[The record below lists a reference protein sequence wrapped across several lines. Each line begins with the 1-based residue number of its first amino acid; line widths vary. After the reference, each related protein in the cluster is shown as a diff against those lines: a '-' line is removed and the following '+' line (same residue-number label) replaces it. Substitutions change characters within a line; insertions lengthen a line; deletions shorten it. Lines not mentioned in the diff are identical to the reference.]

1 MANWVSRLF
10 GINKAVGDLMPTTF
24 GSFNMLMNNLP
35 VYQADGFGELLGAF
49 KKSDIVYSIVTK
61 KAKAGSRAPFGVYR
75 IKSNKRLR
83 EYKENV
89 GKVDLSDLIVL
100 KNEAIEVIE
109 NHLLTDKFN
118 NPNPNQSGSEYTEV
132 CLTYLNLTGNVFE
145 NVVRK
150 GLDNAGEV
158 LQMYAMPTDRVQIK
172 TDGRYPINPTGYK
185 LLFTL
190 DIDFEDNAVVHSK
203 YANPLWSTDGAHLY
217 GLSPLSAAWN
227 LIEGDNEGWDAVWQM
242 KKNRGAKKIASIQN
256 DKINDYAE
264 GLEMMTALK
273 DEFNKRNADFKDK
286 VMPIWGDVKV
296 SDVGLNAEDLAA
308 LQTSQMTFDRLCN
321 VFSVPV
327 EWFNTDKQSKYD
339 NLSQFNKQAIING
352 VLPDMDK
359 LRDSR
364 NNWARRNKIIKP
376 NEIIDYDVSVFSEL
390 EVDKKKMWDW
400 LKDAPFTENEK
411 RVFLG
416 EAALPD
422 EAMNQVLVNRNKIS
436 INHVNE
442 AINQRA
448 DSGNKGG
455 EGSEG
460 EASQGQ

>member
-1 MANWVSRLF
+1 MANWIGRLF
-10 GINKAVGDLMPTTF
+10 GINKAVGDLMPATF
-24 GSFNMLMNNLP
+24 GSFYMLMNNLP

-118 NPNPNQSGSEYTEV
+118 NPNPNQSGSEYTEI

-150 GLDNAGEV
+150 GSDNSGEV

-185 LLFTL
+185 LLFTI

-242 KKNRGAKKIASIQN
+242 KRNRGAKKIASIQN
-256 DKINDYAE
+256 DKISDYAE

-359 LRDSR
+359 LKDSR

-390 EVDKKKMWDW
+390 EVDKKIMWDW
-400 LKDAPFTENEK
+400 LRDAPFTENEK

-416 EAALPD
+416 EAAFPD
-422 EAMNQVLVNRNKIS
+422 AAMDQVLVNRNKIS
-436 INHVNE
+436 INE

-448 DSGNKGG
+448 DSGNKGS
-455 EGSEG
+455 EGGEG
-460 EASQGQ
+460 EASEGQQKD